1 MRLAYSGDAVA
12 DLVRLRE
19 FIAETDPAAAA
30 RVAKVLIARVSQLRE
45 FPMMGRAVA
54 LAPDPE
60 SVRDMTFG
68 NYVVRDAVTAEA
80 VVVLRVWHRFEQ
92 RDFSELD

>member
-1 MRLAYSGDAVA
+1 MRLAYSADAVA

-19 FIAETDPAAAA
+19 FIAETDPIAAA
-30 RVAKVLIARVSQLRE
+30 RVAKALIARVSQLRE

-54 LAPDPE
+54 LAPDPD
-60 SVRDMTFG
+60 SVRDAMFG
-68 NYVVRDAVTAEA
+68 NYVVRYAVHAEV

-92 RDFSELD
+92 RDSNE